1 MGDAIMKLHTTTAFT
16 VLVLA
21 LAAPLLAVPPPAPR
35 VSALKDAEERLDV
48 LAGQTKG
55 GPQQRLLLEKQ
66 RIRRMVEDLEAGRPV
81 DPQDIDRALNNAER
95 PF

>member
-1 MGDAIMKLHTTTAFT
+1 MGDAIMKHTTTAFT
-16 VLVLA
+16 AFVLA

-35 VSALKDAEERLDV
+35 VSALKDAEARLDV

>member
-1 MGDAIMKLHTTTAFT
+1 MKLYTTTALT
-16 VLVLA
+16 VCALA
-21 LAAPLLAVPPPAPR
+21 LTAPLLAVPPPAPR
-35 VSALKDAEERLDV
+35 VSALKEAESRLNV

-55 GPQQRLLLEKQ
+55 GPQQRLLLERQ
-66 RIRRMVEDLEAGRPV
+66 RIRHLLEDLDAGRPV

>member
-1 MGDAIMKLHTTTAFT
+1 MTRLAFPALT
-16 VLVLA
+16 LFA
-21 LAAPLLAVPPPAPR
+21 LAAAAPVFAVPPAAPR
-35 VSALKDAEERLDV
+35 VSALKRAESHLGR

-66 RIRRMVEDLEAGRPV
+66 KIHRLLEDIDAGRAV
-81 DPQDIDRALNNAER
+81 DPQDIDRALEHAEQ

>member
-1 MGDAIMKLHTTTAFT
+1 MKLNTTLAFT
-16 VLVLA
+16 VFALT

-35 VSALKDAEERLDV
+35 VSALKEAESRLNV

-66 RIRRMVEDLEAGRPV
+66 RIHRLLEDLDAGRSV
-81 DPQDIDRALNNAER
+81 DPQEIDRALNSAER

>member
-1 MGDAIMKLHTTTAFT
+1 MKLHTTTAFT
-16 VLVLA
+16 VFALT
-21 LAAPLLAVPPPAPR
+21 LAAPLLAVAPPAPR
-35 VSALKDAEERLDV
+35 VSALKDAEVRLDV

-66 RIRRMVEDLEAGRPV
+66 RIHRMVEDLEAGRPV
-81 DPQDIDRALNNAER
+81 DPQDIDRALDNAER

>member
-1 MGDAIMKLHTTTAFT
+1 MKLNTALAFT
-16 VLVLA
+16 VFALT

-35 VSALKDAEERLDV
+35 VSALKEAESRLNV

-66 RIRRMVEDLEAGRPV
+66 RIHRLLEDLDAGRPV
-81 DPQDIDRALNNAER
+81 DPQDIDRALNSAER

>member
-1 MGDAIMKLHTTTAFT
+1 MASKDDVKALRKRTGSGIMD
-16 VLVLA
+16 VS
-21 LAAPLLAVPPPAPR
+21 
-35 VSALKDAEERLDV
+35 SALKEAESRLDV

-55 GPQQRLLLEKQ
+55 GPQQRLLLERQ
-66 RIRRMVEDLEAGRPV
+66 RIRRLLEDLDAGRPV

>member
-1 MGDAIMKLHTTTAFT
+1 MKHTTTAFT
-16 VLVLA
+16 AFVLA

-35 VSALKDAEERLDV
+35 VSALKDAEARLDV

>member
-1 MGDAIMKLHTTTAFT
+1 MKLYTTTVFATF
-16 VLVLA
+16 A
-21 LAAPLLAVPPPAPR
+21 LLSAARLLAVPPPAPR
-35 VSALKDAEERLDV
+35 VSALKGAESRLDV

-66 RIRRMVEDLEAGRPV
+66 RVHRLLEDLDAGRPV
-81 DPQDIDRALNNAER
+81 DPQDIDRALNSAEH